1 MPRLQQLEKKDEK
14 RYFARLFISLAVI
27 IHVIMDFHGFSM
39 K

>member
-1 MPRLQQLEKKDEK
+1 MKKDEK